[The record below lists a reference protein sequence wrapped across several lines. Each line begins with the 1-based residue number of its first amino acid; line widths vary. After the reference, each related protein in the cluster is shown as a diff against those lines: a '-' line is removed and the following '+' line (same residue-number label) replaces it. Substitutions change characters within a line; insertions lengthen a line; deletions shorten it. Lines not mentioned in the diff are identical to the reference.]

1 MKNSILAIILAFIFT
16 HTASAQSSKYQL
28 RAEYFKPV
36 NLFSFS
42 NPTVNGFHFPKNFGL
57 ALGVER
63 DWKTTRRRTKYQ
75 TATVGFYNLAYFER
89 VITVESNIG
98 WRFRIYKGLQT
109 GFEMGAAYNRGTNS
123 NLVSVYEDNKWISK
137 VDKSVVTNRFVPNVG
152 LNIGYDFSQHFGEKI
167 PVTVQFT
174 ENVQGLLPFIKD
186 VAPVGLMRNNKLIL
200 KYRF

>member
-1 MKNSILAIILAFIFT
+1 MKNSILVLIIAFFFT
-16 HTASAQSSKYQL
+16 LTASAQSSKYQF

-42 NPTVNGFHFPKNFGL
+42 NPTVNGFHFPKNFGV

-75 TATVGFYNLAYFER
+75 TASVGFYNLAYFER
-89 VITVESNIG
+89 VVTVETNIG
-98 WRFRIYKGLQT
+98 WRFRIYKGLQA
-109 GFEMGAAYNRGTNS
+109 GFEMGAGYNRGVNS
-123 NLVSVYEDNKWISK
+123 NLVSVYDGTKWISK
-137 VDKSVVTNRFVPNVG
+137 VDKSTVTNRFVPNVG
-152 LNIGYDFSQHFGEKI
+152 LNIGYDFSQHFGGKI

-174 ENVQGLLPFIKD
+174 ENGQGLLPFIKG
-186 VAPVGLMRNNKLIL
+186 VAPVGIIRNNKFVL